1 MSRARIA
8 VWALAAVLVIAVSRQ
23 IAYALAGAAVAQ
35 RLAGDGGGIAPVW
48 IAAAALAAC
57 AAVACIGTW
66 LVAIGV
72 RERCRLE
79 LERWAAPAPL
89 RPARIAARAAALAL
103 ATNAGFALAESCIH
117 YQEGLGWMGLRCI
130 EGPIHADAAPILVGL
145 SLVAAALVTAAE
157 HVLGALRRAAA
168 LHVLHRRGASR
179 TAARTRRA
187 PAGRLGV
194 CRIAM
199 CANLTRGPP
208 VIVCAV

>member
-1 MSRARIA
+1 MTRARIA

-35 RLAGDGGGIAPVW
+35 RLAGDGGGTAPVW
-48 IAAAALAAC
+48 IAAGALAAC
-57 AAVACIGTW
+57 AAVACVGTW

-89 RPARIAARAAALAL
+89 RPARIAARAAALAV
-103 ATNAGFALAESCIH
+103 ATNAGFALVESCIH

-130 EGPIHADAAPILVGL
+130 EGPIHADAAPILIGL

-168 LHVLHRRGASR
+168 LHVLHRRGVAR
-179 TAARTRRA
+179 AAERRRPAPAPRRA
-187 PAGRLGV
+187 FGRPARG
-194 CRIAM
+194 
-199 CANLTRGPP
+199 ANLTRGPP
-208 VIVCAV
+208 VGVCAA

>member
-1 MSRARIA
+1 VSRTRIA

-35 RLAGDGGGIAPVW
+35 RLAGDGGGTAPVW

-57 AAVACIGTW
+57 AAVACVGTW

-89 RPARIAARAAALAL
+89 RPARIAGRAVALAV

-117 YQEGLGWMGLRCI
+117 YEEGLGWMGLRCI
-130 EGPIHADAAPILVGL
+130 EGPVHADAAPILIGL
-145 SLVAAALVTAAE
+145 SLVVAALVTAAE
-157 HVLGALRRAAA
+157 HVLAALRRAVA
-168 LHVLHRRGASR
+168 LLVLARRGVPR
-179 TAARTRRA
+179 TVERRRPAPVQATVAGWCAR
-187 PAGRLGV
+187 G
-194 CRIAM
+194 
-199 CANLTRGPP
+199 ANLTRGPP
-208 VIVCAV
+208 LAVRAV